1 MAGWHD
7 GAVFRQMA
15 AMFRGMAS
23 MHGHVV
29 DIEAIEAA
37 AAQRPAPEND
47 DARREAGRRGC
58 CGMEAGVRPTV
69 RPAPR

>member
-23 MHGHVV
+23 MHGFVF
-29 DIEAIEAA
+29 DTEATGAT
-37 AAQRPAPEND
+37 AAQRPPPAND
-47 DARREAGRRGC
+47 DARHGAGRRGC
-58 CGMEAGVRPTV
+58 CGVDASVRPTA